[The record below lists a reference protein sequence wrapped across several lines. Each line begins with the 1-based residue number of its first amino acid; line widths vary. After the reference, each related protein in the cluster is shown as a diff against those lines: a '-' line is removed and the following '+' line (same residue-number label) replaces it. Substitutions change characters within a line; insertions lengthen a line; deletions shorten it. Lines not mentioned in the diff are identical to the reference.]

1 MNKVTLQMIAD
12 RLNVSKALVSKAL
25 SGDSAVNEG
34 TKETIWKTAEEMGYR
49 FKKPKPSS
57 AEVHSGM
64 MAVLM
69 PRAYLDDM
77 EYWGNV
83 IQGIEKELLKHN
95 FSMLLSSIDISLP
108 PKEGLLSAIEDHKV
122 NGAIVMGHLPNNY
135 IDALK
140 EKHFPFIILDAN
152 MHDPTLDHVLAN
164 NYLGAYEASIYLME
178 QGHRNLAFV
187 GDPDTSWSFKERY
200 RGFREAVM
208 DYAKR
213 CGEPVWAKLIGGVG
227 VSGTGMYTHPEL
239 DQGIRDSVTQNSPIT
254 AMFCANDLTAFE
266 TLKRLNELGKQCP
279 DDVSIVGFD
288 DTTLAKL
295 LRPNL
300 TTVKVPKTA
309 IGGRAAELILRRIR
323 YPEVAP
329 GLVMLSTELVTRDSV
344 RTIPADVP
352 AAE

>member
-49 FKKPKPSS
+49 FKKPRKFGM
-57 AEVHSGM
+57 EVTNGM
-64 MAVLM
+64 MAVIM

-83 IQGIEKELLKHN
+83 IQGIEKELLEHN

-108 PKEGLLSAIEDHKV
+108 PKEGLLPTVEDQRV
-122 NGAIVMGHLPNNY
+122 NGAIVMGHLPKNY
-135 IDALK
+135 IEALK
-140 EKHFPFIILDAN
+140 DKHFPFIMLDAN
-152 MHDPTLDHVLAN
+152 LHDPELDHVLAN
-164 NYLGAYEASIYLME
+164 NYLGAYEATLYLMK
-178 QGHRNLAFV
+178 QGHRHLAFI

-200 RGFREAVM
+200 RGFREAVT
-208 DYAKR
+208 DYAKE
-213 CGEPVWAKLIGGVG
+213 CGHPVWAKQIGGIG

-239 DQGIRDSVTQNSPIT
+239 DKGIQDSVTQADPVT
-254 AMFCANDLTAFE
+254 GMFCANDLTALE
-266 TLKRLNELGKQCP
+266 TIKRLGEIGLNCP
-279 DDVSIVGFD
+279 NDVSIVGFD

-300 TTVKVPKTA
+300 TTVKVPKAA
-309 IGGRAAELILRRIR
+309 IGARAAELILRRIR
-323 YPEVAP
+323 HPQIAP
-329 GLVMLSTELVTRDSV
+329 GLVMLSTELVERESV
-344 RTIPADVP
+344 RQLVP
-352 AAE
+352 ANSAQA